1 MQLIGLEKNQLATIT
16 SDTSYELHTSPS
28 SIELTLNR
36 LHAEMISVGPITS
49 VDVNRSQTTRRVACP
64 SSQYHGYESQF
75 GLRLTAG
82 VGQFSASGAHAK
94 EAENG
99 RANSTGVW
107 SPSEL
112 CGRR

>member
-1 MQLIGLEKNQLATIT
+1 MVGKSVLQ
-16 SDTSYELHTSPS
+16 
-28 SIELTLNR
+28 TLVCGSMSFG
-36 LHAEMISVGPITS
+36 HGDKTS
-49 VDVNRSQTTRRVACP
+49 VTAIVSRLQIGANSFFLFLACP